1 MNESD
6 IRSGVREIVAIV
18 LSLPQEEVRRSAH
31 FYNDLGGDSL
41 QKLEVIAYVESRFGC
56 RLTNEQAAT
65 SDTVEDL
72 THQVALHV
80 S

>member
-6 IRSGVREIVAIV
+6 IRSGVREIIASV
-18 LSLPQEEVRRSAH
+18 LSMPEDEVPQSAH
-31 FYNDLGGDSL
+31 FYDDLGGDSL
-41 QKLEVIAYVESRFGC
+41 QKLEVIAYVESRFSC

-65 SDTVEDL
+65 SDTVDDF
-72 THQVALHV
+72 TRQVALNA

>member
-6 IRSGVREIVAIV
+6 IRSGVREIVASV
-18 LSLPQEEVRRSAH
+18 LSLPAEHVPPGAH
-31 FYNDLGGDSL
+31 FYDDLGGDSL

-56 RLTNEQAAT
+56 RLTNEQAAAG
-65 SDTVEDL
+65 DTVDAL
-72 THQVALHV
+72 VQGVALNV

>member
-6 IRSGVREIVAIV
+6 IRSGVREIVASV
-18 LSLPQEEVRRSAH
+18 LSLPEEEVPQGAH
-31 FYNDLGGDSL
+31 FYDDLCGDSL
-41 QKLEVIAYVESRFGC
+41 QKLEIIAYVESRFGC

-72 THQVALHV
+72 TRQVALHV